1 MGKLIQVLGTWINM
15 QHHDNCNPSKVI
27 YSQNKKKNRT
37 PEREQLPVYIF
48 CWSLQ
53 FELKNDE
60 L

>member
-15 QHHDNCNPSKVI
+15 QHHDNFNPSKSI
-27 YSQNKKKNRT
+27 YTDRRKKNRAQ
-37 PEREQLPVYIF
+37 EREQLYIF

-53 FELKNDE
+53 SELKNDE

>member
-27 YSQNKKKNRT
+27 YRQNNKKNRA
-37 PEREQLPVYIF
+37 PEREQLYIF

>member
-15 QHHDNCNPSKVI
+15 QHHDNFNPSKSI
-27 YSQNKKKNRT
+27 YTDRRKKTELEKESN
-37 PEREQLPVYIF
+37 YIF

-53 FELKNDE
+53 SELKNDE